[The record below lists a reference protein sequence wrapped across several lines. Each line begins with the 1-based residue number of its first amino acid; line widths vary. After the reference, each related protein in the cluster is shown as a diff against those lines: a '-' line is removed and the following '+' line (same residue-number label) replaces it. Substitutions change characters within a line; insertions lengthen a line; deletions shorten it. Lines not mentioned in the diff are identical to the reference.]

1 MIHEPWRRSGDE
13 IMSRITTG
21 RMDPELESLAS
32 AYAKH
37 PSIEAVV
44 VSGSIGGA
52 LADELSD
59 FDIYAYSKTPVEVEF
74 RESLLRPR
82 ATKLN
87 LHRTFWEDED
97 AWIDATGT
105 KFEAMYRSCSWT
117 EGEIAARIEK
127 HQACIGYTT
136 AILYNLADST
146 IIFDRIGWFKSIQER
161 LSGGFPVQLVRS
173 IVAKNYP
180 VLGDIISSY
189 EEQIASAIRR
199 NDTVSI
205 NHRVAAWLAS
215 YFDIIFAVN
224 GRFHPGEKRLVSQMA
239 ELPDLPDGAIADV
252 QIVLSMSASSHSELS
267 SQLADM
273 REKTRRWLESCGLF
287 TKA

>member
-1 MIHEPWRRSGDE
+1 MIHGLWRRSGNE
-13 IMSRITTG
+13 IVSRITTD
-21 RMDPELESLAS
+21 RMDPELKSLAS
-32 AYAKH
+32 AYGMH

-44 VSGSIGGA
+44 VSRSIGGA

-59 FDIYAYSKTPVEVEF
+59 FDVYVYSKTPVEVEF
-74 RESLLRPR
+74 RESLLRLR

-87 LHRTFWEDED
+87 LYRTFWEDD

-105 KFEAMYRSCSWT
+105 KFEVMYRSCSWT

-136 AILYNLADST
+136 AILYNVADST
-146 IIFDRIGWFKSIQER
+146 TIFDRSGWFKSIQER

-180 VLGDIISSY
+180 LLGDIISSY

-224 GRFHPGEKRLVSQMA
+224 DRFHPGEKRLVSQMA

-252 QIVLSMSASSHSELS
+252 QIVLSMSTSSHSELS
-267 SQLADM
+267 SRLADM

-287 TKA
+287 TNA

>member
-1 MIHEPWRRSGDE
+1 
-13 IMSRITTG
+13 MSRITTD
-21 RMDPELESLAS
+21 RTDLELKSLAS
-32 AYAKH
+32 AYAMH

-59 FDIYAYSKTPVEVEF
+59 FDIYVYSKSPVEVEF
-74 RESLLRPR
+74 RERLLRPR
-82 ATKLN
+82 AVKLN

-97 AWIDATGT
+97 AWLDATGT

-117 EGEIAARIEK
+117 EGEIASRIEK

-136 AILYNLADST
+136 AILYNIINST
-146 IIFDRIGWFKSIQER
+146 IIFDRSGWFKSIQET
-161 LSGGFPVQLVRS
+161 LSRGFPVQLVRS
-173 IVAKNYP
+173 IVANNYP
-180 VLGDIISSY
+180 LLGEIISSY

-199 NDTVSI
+199 SDTVSI

-224 GRFHPGEKRLVSQMA
+224 DRFHPGEKRLVSQMA
-239 ELPDLPDGAIADV
+239 ELPDLPEGAIADV
-252 QIVLSMSASSHSELS
+252 QIILSMSTSSHSELS
-267 SQLADM
+267 SRLADM
-273 REKTRRWLESCGLF
+273 REKTRSWLESRRLL
-287 TKA
+287 TNAQTLVQH